1 VKACIMHGRL
11 EVLEGFL
18 FAERVPDD
26 DKKQISF
33 TIIYVHRFGLV
44 YKMMA
49 YLHKVRLPY
58 SS

>member
-1 VKACIMHGRL
+1 MHGRL

-49 YLHKVRLPY
+49 CLHKVRLPY
-58 SS
+58 FLAP